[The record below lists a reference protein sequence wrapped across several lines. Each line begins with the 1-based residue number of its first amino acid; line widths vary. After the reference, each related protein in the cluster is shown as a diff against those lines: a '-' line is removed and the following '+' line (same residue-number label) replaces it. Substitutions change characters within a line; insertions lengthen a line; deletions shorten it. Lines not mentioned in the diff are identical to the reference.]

1 MDDDFYGE
9 KCYVCNEENEL
20 VDAIGSEKII
30 RVCRDCVEKNHFPV
44 ISKPTEEQ
52 LSRLH
57 KFYSK
62 DFSKPPA
69 PTLKKEKTPEDRELE
84 RILKKNIKSGDF
96 PELIDNFHWHIQH
109 GRRMKKLSQ
118 KQLAESI
125 AEPELM
131 IDMAEQGKLPENHD
145 KLISKLEQFLK
156 IKIKKE
162 EKLPEIVEDSEENP
176 EEFDIKKVNLF
187 EVTTGYLKS
196 LKDKWMKKKE
206 GDEEDEPLEKVPKDG
221 EKAGEDVEE
230 DESEDLDEDDNYS
243 QPKLNRDGNVQSKH

>member
-1 MDDDFYGE
+1 MESELEVE
-9 KCYVCNEENEL
+9 KCEICNESNEL

-30 RVCRDCVEKNHFPV
+30 RVCRDCVEKNHLP
-44 ISKPTEEQ
+44 IIEKPSDEQ

-69 PTLKKEKTPEDRELE
+69 PSLGKQKSPEDLE
-84 RILKKNIKSGDF
+84 IERTIRKTIQSGDF
-96 PELIDNFHWHIQH
+96 PDLIDNFHWHIQH

-156 IKIKKE
+156 VKLKKE

-176 EEFDIKKVNLF
+176 EEFDVKKANFF

-196 LKDKWMKKKE
+196 LKDKWSKKKE
-206 GDEEDEPLEKVPKDG
+206 S
-221 EKAGEDVEE
+221 
-230 DESEDLDEDDNYS
+230 ESENPEEIKEEAKEQEISDNFDEDDNYS
-243 QPKLNRDGNVQSKH
+243 RPKN